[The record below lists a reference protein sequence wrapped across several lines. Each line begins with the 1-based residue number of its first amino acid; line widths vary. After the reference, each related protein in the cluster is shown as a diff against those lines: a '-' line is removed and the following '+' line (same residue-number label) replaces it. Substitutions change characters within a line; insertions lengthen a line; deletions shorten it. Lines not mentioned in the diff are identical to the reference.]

1 MSLKNNKQN
10 YQNGSKK
17 KSIRHL
23 SKKFTVVLA
32 SALIGTNLV
41 SLLVGSN
48 NVLAAE
54 NKARNKVPSITEP
67 LQELNKIANGEFEN
81 NYASNKGKWDYKKNG
96 LAKLIEENDNSY
108 GIIEE
113 GNIDDYILQII
124 STTPGKKYR
133 VSADIKVTTEEGRTP
148 GGVYFTVKQRTEN
161 GQQGKVYEQLEFKE
175 SLNEWTKQEFT
186 FTAAEDIKEAYVG
199 IVKWAESDANGDV
212 SKTEISIDNVKVIE
226 EDKATVV
233 WADDFTGN
241 TLDQSK
247 WGYEL
252 GSIRGNEQQHYVDS
266 KDNVF
271 LEDGNLVLKVTERA
285 EEDQYKNPRNHSVK
299 RQIIYNSGSVRTHG
313 KQEFLYGRIEMK
325 AKLPKGKGAF
335 PAFWTLGSDFMLD
348 GDINP
353 EQGYGW
359 PSTGEIDIMEIIGAP
374 TDERLAQGEED
385 TTNDKRQSNK
395 IAYGTP
401 HFYYGNAT
409 DPDKDGSYAPYAL
422 GGNLTI
428 DEDFNDD
435 YHVFGI
441 NWSPDKIEW
450 YVDGVVYNTMYL
462 TGDERAEAAAATLN
476 RPQYIQLN
484 LATGGNWAGD
494 AGLYLAED
502 NTTFEIDW
510 VRWTQNEEQKAAADE
525 YYADNPNI
533 KGVRNVTMIQGETPD
548 LLEGITVDKENYV
561 VDYSIDDEYMFSNSG
576 GNTNVTLKVSDSED
590 LEGLQALEPGVYNI
604 HYSAFPK
611 DATLNGWV
619 TPVYK
624 VKRETVL
631 LTVLPSGENEI
642 KGNIG
647 DRLSSIELPEG
658 WKWQDEN
665 QVINKNKTY
674 KVIFNNIEQGEEA
687 GKERTIITEISGEKI
702 AEKKNSNKKE
712 KKLKNQKKILNNSSK
727 KMKNYI
733 CDEI

>member
-1 MSLKNNKQN
+1 MSSKNNKQN
-10 YQNGSKK
+10 YKK
-17 KSIRHL
+17 EPRKILIKHL

-41 SLLVGSN
+41 SLIVGTNSAFAFKKQN
-48 NVLAAE
+48 ST
-54 NKARNKVPSITEP
+54 KFTSITEP
-67 LQELNKIANGEFEN
+67 VQNLNKVTNGEFEN
-81 NYASNKGKWDYKKNG
+81 NYKSNKQNWDYKKDG
-96 LAKLIEENDNSY
+96 LAKLLEENGNSY
-108 GIIEE
+108 GVIEE
-113 GNIDDYILQII
+113 GSIDDYILQII
-124 STTPGKKYR
+124 STTPGKKYT
-133 VSADIKVTTEEGRTP
+133 VSADIKITTEEGRNP
-148 GGVYFTVKQRTEN
+148 SGVFFTAKQRTAN
-161 GQQGKVYEQLEFKE
+161 GQQGKVYNQIEFKE

-186 FTAAEDIKEAYVG
+186 FTAEEDTKETYVG

-212 SKTEISIDNVKVIE
+212 AKTEISIDNVTVIE
-226 EDKATVV
+226 EDKTTVV
-233 WADDFTGN
+233 WEDDFTEN

-285 EEDQYKNPRNHSVK
+285 EEDQYDNPRNHSVK
-299 RQIIYNSGSVRTHG
+299 RRIIYNSGSVRTHG

-385 TTNDKRQSNK
+385 TTNNKRQSNK
-395 IAYGTP
+395 ISYGTP
-401 HFYYGNAT
+401 HFYYGNAN
-409 DPDKDGSYAPYAL
+409 DPDKDGSYAPYEL
-422 GGNLTI
+422 GGNLTLN
-428 DEDFNDD
+428 EDFNDD
-435 YHVFGI
+435 YHIFGI

-462 TGDERAEAAAATLN
+462 TGDERAEAAAETLN

-494 AGLYLAED
+494 AGLNLAED
-502 NTTFEIDW
+502 DTKFEIDW
-510 VRWTQNEEQKAAADE
+510 VRWSQNAEQKAAADE

-533 KGVRNVTMIQGETPD
+533 KGVKNVTMIQGETPD
-548 LLEGITVDKENYV
+548 LLEGITVDKENYG

-576 GNTNVTLKVSDSED
+576 GNTNVTLKVSDSQD
-590 LEGLQALEPGVYNI
+590 LEGLQALQPGVYNI
-604 HYSAFPK
+604 HYSAIPK

-619 TPVYK
+619 IPVYK

-642 KGNIG
+642 KGNTG
-647 DRLSSIELPEG
+647 DRVSSVDLPDG

-665 QVINKNKTY
+665 QVINKNKEY
-674 KVIFNNIEQGEEA
+674 KVIFNNIEVGEEA
-687 GKERTIITEISGEKI
+687 GKERTIVTEIAGEKI
-702 AEKKNSNKKE
+702 AKKNNSE
-712 KKLKNQKKILNNSSK
+712 KKLKNQKKVSK
-727 KMKNYI
+727 KPFSERKNYL